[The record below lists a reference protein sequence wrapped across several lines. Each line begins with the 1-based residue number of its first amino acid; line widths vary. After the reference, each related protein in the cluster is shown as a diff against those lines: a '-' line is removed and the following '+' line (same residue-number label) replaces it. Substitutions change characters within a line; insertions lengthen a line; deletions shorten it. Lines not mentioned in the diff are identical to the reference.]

1 MTIAIGIAVVAT
13 MLAGGM
19 SIMHNVLQGGQREDG
34 THVET
39 PQEAVDA
46 GTPWALVTVAL
57 AVVGMALV
65 AMMGG
70 AF

>member
-1 MTIAIGIAVVAT
+1 MEYVA
-13 MLAGGM
+13 LFVAFVAGAM

-46 GTPWALVTVAL
+46 GTPWALLSL
-57 AVVGMALV
+57 AAAAVGIVLLLL
-65 AMMGG
+65 
-70 AF
+70 

>member
-1 MTIAIGIAVVAT
+1 MTIAIGVVLTAT

-46 GTPWALVTVAL
+46 GTPWALLTIAL
-57 AVVGMALV
+57 AVVAMALV
-65 AMMGG
+65 AMAGG
-70 AF
+70 AL